1 MEIISSSD
9 EDFGRLVDVN
19 SLALVK
25 FYAEW
30 CGACHLLYPSFVHL
44 SEDERFQNVKFIDFN
59 METSMSIKPN
69 FIIDVAPSYAIL
81 KNGVSRKNIPIQ

>member
-9 EDFGRLVDVN
+9 EDIGRWVDVN

-30 CGACHLLYPSFVHL
+30 YGTCHLLYSSFVHL
-44 SEDERFQNVKFIDFN
+44 SKDERFQNVKFIDFN
-59 METSMSIKPN
+59 METSMSIKLN
-69 FIIDVAPSYAIL
+69 LIIDVAPSYAIF
-81 KNGVSRKNIPIQ
+81 KNG